1 MPTTSGGHIIFNGEE
16 ILLGSSRFAEL
27 MPITNAMLREI
38 QIGDDITNVTTALAA
53 AVMKLELEL
62 RSLRSETDPN

>member
-16 ILLGSSRFAEL
+16 IPLGSSRYAEL

-38 QIGDDITNVTTALAA
+38 QIDDDITNVTTALAA